1 MPHIHIGLA
10 HALVIYLSWFVVHVL
25 VQLAAIQIHT
35 TRIGQA
41 LATFG

>member
-10 HALVIYLSWFVVHVL
+10 QIIVTYLSWLLVHIL

-35 TRIGQA
+35 TRFGQA
-41 LATFG
+41 LAMYG

>member
-10 HALVIYLSWFVVHVL
+10 QAVAIYLMWFAVHVL
-25 VQLAAIQIHT
+25 VQLLGIQLHN
-35 TRIGQA
+35 TRVGQV